1 MISEQ
6 NVLQTLKSRFGFDAF
21 KPGQSEIISALLAD
35 ESVMAMLPT
44 GGGKSLIYQMVGY
57 LRPGVTIIVTPL
69 LSLMQDQVARL
80 NYQGERAVVAFNS
93 TLTGYER
100 QRVLARLGQYRFVFI
115 SPEMLSQE
123 DVISAF
129 QQVDINLMVIDEA
142 HTMLTWGP
150 DFRPD
155 YLALPQIHER
165 LNTPQ
170 LLLLTATATPEMLAK
185 LKDDFAKET
194 RKWFTYVESVNR
206 PNIYLHTEHFTQRQD
221 KKERLA
227 SLITTLKG
235 PGLVYFSSR
244 KQATAMARELQRETG
259 KRIAAYHGG
268 LESTERFRIQQQF
281 MLGQLDVIMATSAF
295 GMGIDKD
302 NIRYVIHYHMS
313 SDIPNYLQEFGRAGR
328 NGDTAVAILLF
339 APGDEQLHYGLIDQT
354 IPEKQAIQAFYE
366 TGRIKSPEQ
375 QRLLAYYQQ
384 AGYSEIDVKN
394 IMAERRE
401 KRYAD
406 LDKMRQY
413 ANANGRLREQILMFF
428 SESIQEEQKAFESVG
443 QRKWQPEELGLVG
456 ETVAETTTE
465 LLDWQQQLQKMFKKR

>member
-443 QRKWQPEELGLVG
+443 QRKWHPEELGLVG
-456 ETVAETTTE
+456 ETVPETTTE

>member
-1 MISEQ
+1 
-6 NVLQTLKSRFGFDAF
+6 
-21 KPGQSEIISALLAD
+21 
-35 ESVMAMLPT
+35 MAMLPT

-443 QRKWQPEELGLVG
+443 QRKWHPEEL
-456 ETVAETTTE
+456 A
-465 LLDWQQQLQKMFKKR
+465 

>member
-1 MISEQ
+1 MTTEQ
-6 NVLQTLKSRFGFDAF
+6 IVLQTLKSRFGFDSF
-21 KPGQSEIISALLAD
+21 KSGQAEIISALLAD

-100 QRVLARLGQYRFVFI
+100 QRVLSRISDYRFIFI
-115 SPEMLSQE
+115 SPEMLNQD
-123 DVISAF
+123 DVMSAL
-129 QQVDINLMVIDEA
+129 QQVTINLMVIDEA

-155 YLALPQIHER
+155 YLALPQIHDR
-165 LNTPQ
+165 LKLPQ
-170 LLLLTATATPEMLAK
+170 LLLLTATATPEMLAT
-185 LKDDFAKET
+185 LQSDFAKEP
-194 RKWFTYVESVNR
+194 RKWFKYVESVNR

-221 KKERLA
+221 KKERLT
-227 SLITTLKG
+227 SLISTLKG

-244 KQATAMARELQRETG
+244 KQAMAMARELQRETG

-281 MLGQLDVIMATSAF
+281 MLGQLDIIMATSAF

-328 NGDTAVAILLF
+328 NGETAVAILLF

-354 IPEKQAIQAFYE
+354 IPEKQTIQMFYE
-366 TGRIKSPEQ
+366 TGRIKSPDQ
-375 QRLLAYYQQ
+375 QRLLTYYQA
-384 AGYSEIDVKN
+384 AGYLERDVER
-394 IMAERRE
+394 IMKERRD

-428 SESIQEEQKAFESVG
+428 SESIQDDQKAFESVG
-443 QRKWQPEELGLVG
+443 QRKWQPEELGLIG
-456 ETVAETTTE
+456 EDEPQSVSEVV
-465 LLDWQQQLQKMFKKR
+465 DWQKQLQRMFKKR

>member
-268 LESTERFRIQQQF
+268 FESTERFRIQQQF

>member
-302 NIRYVIHYHMS
+302 NIRHVIHYHMS

-328 NGDTAVAILLF
+328 NGETAVAILLF

-354 IPEKQAIQAFYE
+354 IPEKQAIQAVAVPLGGGAPVFSFDAPLGS
-366 TGRIKSPEQ
+366 TQTMPRWAPDDRGVDFALIRGGAGNIWRQPVPSGAMKQITNFPSGIIRSFSWSPDGKTLFLARGSQSSDIILLKS
-375 QRLLAYYQQ
+375 A
-384 AGYSEIDVKN
+384 KN
-394 IMAERRE
+394 
-401 KRYAD
+401 
-406 LDKMRQY
+406 
-413 ANANGRLREQILMFF
+413 
-428 SESIQEEQKAFESVG
+428 
-443 QRKWQPEELGLVG
+443 
-456 ETVAETTTE
+456 
-465 LLDWQQQLQKMFKKR
+465 